1 MNPADVGCRCAS
13 VCKKKKCSPAGFLF
27 SFFFSLLDKQGEPND
42 ASHKMLFQ
50 FFFFLSFFLKL
61 GQVLPN
67 EQMADD
73 NIKGS

>member
-1 MNPADVGCRCAS
+1 MLLFA
-13 VCKKKKCSPAGFLF
+13 KKKKKKKENAVLQGICFG
-27 SFFFSLLDKQGEPND
+27 FFFSLLDKHGEPND

-50 FFFFLSFFLKL
+50 FFFFLSFCLKL